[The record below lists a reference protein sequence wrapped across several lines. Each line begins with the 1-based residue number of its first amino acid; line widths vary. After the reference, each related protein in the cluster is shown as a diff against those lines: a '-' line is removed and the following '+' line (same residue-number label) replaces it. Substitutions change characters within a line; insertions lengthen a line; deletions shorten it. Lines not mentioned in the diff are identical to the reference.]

1 MNIKRSFITIV
12 LALACVA
19 SAPDKAAAQGSED
32 SLLVVI
38 VHDAADAGLI
48 RVSFGAGVVNADSL
62 QVMADSLQYGELV
75 DALVYFDAS
84 RATLFFYL
92 YDYDLEAEL
101 VYGVSTADV
110 IAAGHYFE
118 VVIPESSPDW
128 LDAVFEDGTTLRL
141 GYVLVESL
149 DPDQPHVIEGDIT
162 VYPNPST
169 QQTRIAFDARY
180 PVNIAVEVVDV
191 LGRVVTSD
199 GFWTTV
205 GANEYNVD
213 LDGLGAGVYF
223 VRLTEREGQRSTT
236 RSATITVGK

>member
-1 MNIKRSFITIV
+1 
-12 LALACVA
+12 
-19 SAPDKAAAQGSED
+19 
-32 SLLVVI
+32 
-38 VHDAADAGLI
+38 
-48 RVSFGAGVVNADSL
+48 
-62 QVMADSLQYGELV
+62 
-75 DALVYFDAS
+75 
-84 RATLFFYL
+84 
-92 YDYDLEAEL
+92 
-101 VYGVSTADV
+101 
-110 IAAGHYFE
+110 
-118 VVIPESSPDW
+118 
-128 LDAVFEDGTTLRL
+128 
-141 GYVLVESL
+141 
-149 DPDQPHVIEGDIT
+149 

-180 PVNIAVEVVDV
+180 PVDIAVEVVDV